1 MARFSLLILI
11 CIIIWVFWMS
21 IEWLRNRDKTPLV
34 PNPEKEKQQNNTE
47 NEKTFNS

>member
-34 PNPEKEKQQNNTE
+34 PNPEKKDQQTNLNNKE
-47 NEKTFNS
+47 

>member
-1 MARFSLLILI
+1 MARFNLLILI

-34 PNPEKEKQQNNTE
+34 PNPEKEKDQQTNLNNKE
-47 NEKTFNS
+47 

>member
-11 CIIIWVFWMS
+11 CIIILVFWMS

-34 PNPEKEKQQNNTE
+34 PNPEKEKDQQTNLNNKE
-47 NEKTFNS
+47 

>member
-34 PNPEKEKQQNNTE
+34 PNPEKEKDQQTNLNNKE
-47 NEKTFNS
+47 

>member
-11 CIIIWVFWMS
+11 CVIIWVFWMS

-34 PNPEKEKQQNNTE
+34 PNPEKEKDQQTNLNNKE
-47 NEKTFNS
+47 

>member
-34 PNPEKEKQQNNTE
+34 PNPEKKRSTNKLKQQ
-47 NEKTFNS
+47 KII

>member
-34 PNPEKEKQQNNTE
+34 PNPEKEKNQQTNLNNKE
-47 NEKTFNS
+47 